1 MVLDVLL
8 VLNLDQ
14 VFQVILHIFRFLVL
28 PFLRTFT
35 VLSQFLERSFVFEAA
50 VLGVGSALTQLAQI
64 TLLALLAIITVLAR
78 LLNVLLEVP
87 RFETLLFLLVLVGER
102 FDLAARIVEGG
113 GVV

>member
-28 PFLRTFT
+28 AFLRTFI